1 MTAEPGEAADPRPAR
16 HPMPPA
22 SAPANRFLYRLRFEK
37 TGPARFYSHH
47 DMMRL
52 FEHGLRRAEFPLS
65 LSAGFNP
72 RPRVT
77 FLSALPLGVESVD
90 EWVEIELTEALDAEE
105 FGKRMAGQ
113 FPEGVRI
120 REAGAAVGRVAAVEA
135 EYEATLGEVAV
146 DVAALLARKEIP
158 VERRTSE
165 GAARTV
171 DIRPWILRAQAADGK
186 LTFAIRIT
194 DNGSARPEEVL
205 RELGVPGARV
215 VRTRTVMAAK
225 K

>member
-1 MTAEPGEAADPRPAR
+1 MTGEGGGSPDPRPPR

-22 SAPANRFLYRLRFEK
+22 SPPANRFLYRLRFEK

-52 FEHGLRRAEFPLS
+52 FEHGLRRAGFPLS

-90 EWVEIELTEALDAEE
+90 EWVEIELTEALEAGE
-105 FGKRMAGQ
+105 FMTRLPGQ

-120 REAGAAVGRVAAVEA
+120 KEAAAAVGRVAAVEA
-135 EYEATLGEVAV
+135 EYQADLAGAPVDAV
-146 DVAALLARKEIP
+146 SLLARKEIP
-158 VERRTSE
+158 VERRVSD
-165 GAARTV
+165 GPPRTV
-171 DIRPWILRAQAADGK
+171 DIRPWILRVESVGGK
-186 LTFAIRIT
+186 LTFSIRIT

-205 RELGVPGARV
+205 RELGVPGVRV
-215 VRTRTVMAAK
+215 MRTKTVMAAK